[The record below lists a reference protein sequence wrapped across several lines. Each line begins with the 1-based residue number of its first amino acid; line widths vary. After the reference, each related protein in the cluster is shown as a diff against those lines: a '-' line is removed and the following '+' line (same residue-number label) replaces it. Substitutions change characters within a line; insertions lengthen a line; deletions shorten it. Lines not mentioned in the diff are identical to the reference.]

1 MCESL
6 IASIDKVEGSNAVD
20 IRDILP
26 QPVQEGIGGLHVNW
40 GNCSLILTEFKNVV
54 VI

>member
-6 IASIDKVEGSNAVD
+6 IASIDRVEGSNAVD

-26 QPVQEGIGGLHVNW
+26 QPVEEDIGGLHVNR
-40 GNCSLILTEFKNVV
+40 GNCSLILTELKNVV
-54 VI
+54 MV